1 MELFPPE
8 ETRPGARAQ
17 GPGAARAP
25 LAERMRP
32 RSFAEV
38 LGQAHLLAP
47 GAPLGN
53 LGPGS
58 EVPSIIFWGPP
69 GSGKTTIAR
78 LIAQATG
85 MPFVAYS
92 AVTSGVKEI
101 RETIAEARARRR
113 VNARP
118 TLLFVDEIHRF
129 NRAQQDAF
137 LPHVED
143 GTIVL
148 VGATTENPSF
158 EVNSALLSR
167 ARVLLVRPLGEAD
180 LRALVARAL
189 GDSEHGL
196 GDSGIGWEPSAVEAV
211 LLHADGDARRALN
224 ALELATEVARR
235 EGQRAVAVGALE
247 RALVQ
252 SHLRYDKSGEEHY
265 NLISALHKSL
275 RDSDPDATL
284 YWLTRMLAA
293 GEDPLFVAR
302 RLVRAATE
310 DVGLADP
317 QALVVAQAAAD
328 AYHFLGSPEGEL
340 ALAEAA
346 LYLACAPK
354 SNSVYRAYGEA
365 RRAAEERGSLPVP
378 LVIRNAVTGLMAK
391 LGYGKGYQY
400 SHAAPEAVVDQE
412 HLPAE
417 LAGQRF
423 YEPGRE
429 GAERAVAE
437 RLARWHELRARLRR
451 APASSVTPP
460 AARPGPEPPS
470 KPAPK
475 AAPKPASKAAP
486 KPAPKPR

>member
-1 MELFPPE
+1 MSLFPPDE
-8 ETRPGARAQ
+8 SRPAGHAGGGGTRT
-17 GPGAARAP
+17 P

-38 LGQAHLLAP
+38 LGQDHLLAAGAPLGSLAP
-47 GAPLGN
+47 GA
-53 LGPGS
+53 
-58 EVPSIIFWGPP
+58 EVPSMILWGPP

-78 LIAQATG
+78 LIAAATG

-92 AVTSGVKEI
+92 AVTSGIKEI
-101 RETIAEARARRR
+101 RETIAETRRHRRATGK
-113 VNARP
+113 P
-118 TLLFVDEIHRF
+118 TLLFIDEIHRF

-167 ARVLLVRPLGEAD
+167 ARVLLVRPLGESD
-180 LRALVARAL
+180 LRTLVERTLADR
-189 GDSEHGL
+189 ERGL
-196 GDSGIGWEPSAVEAV
+196 GASGIAWEPGAVAAV
-211 LLHADGDARRALN
+211 LAHADGDARRALN
-224 ALELATEVARR
+224 ALELAAEVARR
-235 EGQRAVAVGALE
+235 ERQTEVGVAQLE

-252 SHLRYDKSGEEHY
+252 SHLRYDKSGEEHF
-265 NLISALHKSL
+265 NLISAMHKSL

-284 YWLTRMLAA
+284 YWVTRMLAA

-317 QALVVAQAAAD
+317 QALLVAQAAAD

-340 ALAEAA
+340 AIAEAA

-354 SNSVYRAYGEA
+354 SNSVYEAYGQA
-365 RRAAEERGSLPVP
+365 RRVAEEKGSLPVP
-378 LVIRNAVTGLMAK
+378 LHIRNAVTGLMANV
-391 LGYGKGYQY
+391 GYGKGYQY
-400 SHAAPEAVVDQE
+400 SHAAADAVVDQE

-417 LAGQRF
+417 LAGLKLYR
-423 YEPGRE
+423 PGSQ
-429 GAERAVAE
+429 GAEKTIAE
-437 RLARWHELRARLRR
+437 RLRHWQELRARLRA
-451 APASSVTPP
+451 APR
-460 AARPGPEPPS
+460 RPGPGAAGPP
-470 KPAPK
+470 PAET
-475 AAPKPASKAAP
+475 AG
-486 KPAPKPR
+486 